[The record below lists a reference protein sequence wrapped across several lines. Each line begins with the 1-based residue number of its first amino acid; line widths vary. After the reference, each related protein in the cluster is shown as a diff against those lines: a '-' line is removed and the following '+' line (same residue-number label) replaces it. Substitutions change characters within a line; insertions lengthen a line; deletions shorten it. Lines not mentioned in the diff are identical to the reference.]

1 MAIFAQLSHCLVVLF
16 RLSTFES
23 PNVPWDTQRIRQE
36 LDLGKL
42 VELWA
47 ERWDGIP
54 AAAGLETNTMSD
66 KGDDP
71 WSFTKRKLFGIAKW
85 WEAREGKVAAIS
97 AAEAEKDGSHGVD
110 HGTVDGFGEQQMD
123 TMDFTALSMDM
134 FDDVWMGGLL
144 GGRDYATEPY
154 F

>member
-47 ERWDGIP
+47 ERWEGV
-54 AAAGLETNTMSD
+54 AAAADLDTNMMGD
-66 KGDDP
+66 KDDDP
-71 WSFTKRKLFGIAKW
+71 WSFTRKKLFAIAKW
-85 WEAREGKVAAIS
+85 WEGKFAVIK
-97 AAEAEKDGSHGVD
+97 AAEAEKDGPHGVEN
-110 HGTVDGFGEQQMD
+110 GTIDGFGERQMD
-123 TMDFTALSMDM
+123 AMDFTRLSMDI
-134 FDDVWMGGLL
+134 FDDVWMGGLT
-144 GGRDYATEPY
+144 GGRDYAVEPY